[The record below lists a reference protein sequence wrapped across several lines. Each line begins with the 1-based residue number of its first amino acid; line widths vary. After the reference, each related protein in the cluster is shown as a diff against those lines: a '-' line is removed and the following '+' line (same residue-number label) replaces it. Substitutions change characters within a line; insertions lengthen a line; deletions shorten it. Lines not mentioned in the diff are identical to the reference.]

1 MVCLPL
7 VRGTHHAP
15 GITLRAWRTLL
26 CAKRFFGVPQTDT
39 IEGLLA
45 ESSENQQEVTDQL
58 GLQVRQAVEVL
69 VQTLDRIDLEQ
80 RRAVLQDVPPTEL
93 YEASLTVMMRLVF
106 LFCAEERG
114 LLLLGDPLYDQH
126 YAVSTLS
133 AQLRETADQHGEE
146 ILERRYDAWSR
157 LLATFRVVHAGV
169 RHENL
174 RLPAYGGSL
183 FNPDRFP
190 FLEGR
195 QHGSSW
201 RDTAAKSLPV
211 DNRTVLHLMEALQYL
226 QVSGERRRLSFRA
239 LDIEQIG
246 HVYEGLLDH
255 TALRAP
261 EGEPV
266 LGLIGTRKKNETKEP
281 EVFLSRLEGAKAKSD
296 EALLAYLVEETG
308 RSEKTILNALN
319 TAASLHSPKPQTP
332 DPRPRFR
339 IACGNDEPLLQRVLP
354 FAALIRDDT
363 FGRPVVI
370 LPGSYYVTQGS
381 DRRQTGT
388 HYTPR
393 SLTEPIVQYTLE
405 PLVYEGPA
413 EGTPKEE
420 WELRSPKEILGLKVC
435 DMAMGSGAFLVQTVR
450 YLAERLVEAWE
461 ETEQEI
467 VNHRCTQMDTDD
479 GKAPLQRVT
488 ENVMS
493 RPSSRKLAEKL
504 QQSELPSLEE
514 DAIGV
519 NRRSSVVK
527 RIRITPEGTPSTGD
541 PTETLIPD
549 NPDERLIYARR
560 IICDRCIYGVDIN
573 PLAVEMAKLSLWLI
587 TMDKGRAFSFL
598 NHALKCGDSLLGL
611 WDVEQV
617 RKFHL
622 DASVPAQAGL
632 WGDHVHQIFEYAL
645 QKRRELESF
654 MVNDVKDSEAKAR
667 LLAEADAAMDVVR
680 MLCDMLITAV
690 VTTTDGNSQR
700 RGRMLPQ
707 AFDTERDRIF
717 EEIRVANSRE
727 QVQSAVEAV
736 RSLVPEYLRKLN
748 AGNPNHKNPRRP
760 FHWPVEFP
768 EVFSSGGM
776 VGPGFDAI
784 LGNPPFMGGLSL
796 FSASGG
802 DYRNY
807 LVDVLAQGRRAT
819 RGTADLCAY
828 FFLRSV
834 LILNSIGSFGLLATN
849 TIAQGDTMEIGLE
862 PLLKEELTVYRA
874 VSSMKWPGTATLF
887 IACVHATKR
896 KWLARAIL
904 NVQTVDHI
912 TPHLTDFSKA
922 AGPPQRLSR
931 SKEIAYV
938 GSYVAG
944 RGFVLTLEEAKA
956 LFKADVKSH
965 DVIFSYLNGEDLT
978 SSVDQTASRAIFNFF
993 DWPLDA
999 RADNAGVGPPYA
1011 SDYPQ
1016 CLDIVQERVRPERE
1030 ALEPINAFN
1039 RTAARCWWQYGGPRF
1054 ALYKKLCSLKRTLV
1068 AARVSKY
1075 LVLAWVKAEQ
1085 VFSDQLIVFPTGRE
1099 EFFAILQCS
1108 LHECWARYYCSTL
1121 GDKGLRYSPSDAVES
1136 FPFPEFEPHL
1146 KKIAQAYHETRGSL
1160 QSQRNIG
1167 LTDLYNYFHRPSEQ
1181 ADDIQRLR
1189 ELHAEMDRAVADAYG
1204 WTDLDLG
1211 HNFHETKQGI
1221 HFTISESAR
1230 REILDRLLALNHQ
1243 RYAEEVAQGLHDK
1256 GSKPKA
1262 TRKKAKADQEELF

>member
-1 MVCLPL
+1 M
-7 VRGTHHAP
+7 RGHHAEWLSLIEVSGP
-15 GITLRAWRTLL
+15 FLSVPVLDRVFPQGLDAHDPEHLRNLKIAYQQWDDEAGPEAVRFNAAMHRAWVEYIVTDTLGYPEDLIKKGQGLPARLEARVAEHGETLRPDYALVNPKGVEGEGKPRLLIQILQPDQDLEKPLTGSRWKASPDTRMMELLHATNVPLGLITNGERWMLVYAPVGETTGFASWYASLWFEEHITLRAWRTLL
-26 CAKRFFGVPQTDT
+26 CAKRFFGVPPTDT

-80 RRAVLQDVPPTEL
+80 QRAVLQDVPPTEL

-174 RLPAYGGSL
+174 RLQAYGGSL

-255 TALRAP
+255 TALKAP
-261 EGEPV
+261 ENEPV
-266 LGLIGTRKKNETKEP
+266 LGLVGTRKKTETKEP
-281 EVFLSRLEGAKAKSD
+281 EVFLSRLEDLRSKG
-296 EALLAYLVEETG
+296 EATLLEYLIEESG
-308 RSEKTILNALN
+308 RSEKALLSILRNPA
-319 TAASLHSPKPQTP
+319 PGTP
-332 DPRPRFR
+332 NPEPGLR
-339 IACGNDEPLLQRVLP
+339 IACGNDEQLLQRVLP
-354 FAALIRDDT
+354 FAGLIRDDT

-370 LPGSYYVTQGS
+370 LPNSYYVTQGS

-413 EGTPKEE
+413 EGKPKEE
-420 WELRSPKEILGLKVC
+420 WKLRSPKEILELKVC

-450 YLAERLVEAWE
+450 YLSERLVEAWE

-467 VNHRCTQMDTDD
+467 VSHRCTQMDTDD
-479 GKAPLQRVT
+479 GKGALKLVT

-493 RPSSRKLAEKL
+493 RPTSRKLAQTL
-504 QQSELPSLEE
+504 QQGELPSIQE
-514 DAIGV
+514 DPIRV
-519 NRRSSVVK
+519 HPCSSVAK
-527 RIRITPEGTPSTGD
+527 KTRITPEGMPSTGD

-622 DASVPAQAGL
+622 DAFVPVQAGL

-680 MLCDMLITAV
+680 MLCDMLITAA
-690 VTTTDGNSQR
+690 VTTADGNSQR
-700 RGRMLPQ
+700 RGAMLPQ
-707 AFDTERDRIF
+707 AFENERDRIF
-717 EEIRVANSRE
+717 DAIMAANSRE
-727 QVQSAVEAV
+727 QIQSAVEAL
-736 RSLVPEYLRKLN
+736 RSLIPEYRRKLN
-748 AGNPNHKNPRRP
+748 AGNPNPKNPRRP
-760 FHWPVEFP
+760 FNWPIEFP
-768 EVFSSGGM
+768 EIFV
-776 VGPGFDAI
+776 P
-784 LGNPPFMGGLSL
+784 
-796 FSASGG
+796 
-802 DYRNY
+802 
-807 LVDVLAQGRRAT
+807 AT
-819 RGTADLCAY
+819 RHPSPATSCR
-828 FFLRSV
+828 FLRFRWQSAFPRWPED
-834 LILNSIGSFGLLATN
+834 NRGRWDGL
-849 TIAQGDTMEIGLE
+849 
-862 PLLKEELTVYRA
+862 PKLL
-874 VSSMKWPGTATLF
+874 
-887 IACVHATKR
+887 H
-896 KWLARAIL
+896 
-904 NVQTVDHI
+904 
-912 TPHLTDFSKA
+912 
-922 AGPPQRLSR
+922 
-931 SKEIAYV
+931 
-938 GSYVAG
+938 
-944 RGFVLTLEEAKA
+944 
-956 LFKADVKSH
+956 
-965 DVIFSYLNGEDLT
+965 
-978 SSVDQTASRAIFNFF
+978 
-993 DWPLDA
+993 
-999 RADNAGVGPPYA
+999 
-1011 SDYPQ
+1011 
-1016 CLDIVQERVRPERE
+1016 
-1030 ALEPINAFN
+1030 
-1039 RTAARCWWQYGGPRF
+1039 
-1054 ALYKKLCSLKRTLV
+1054 
-1068 AARVSKY
+1068 
-1075 LVLAWVKAEQ
+1075 
-1085 VFSDQLIVFPTGRE
+1085 
-1099 EFFAILQCS
+1099 
-1108 LHECWARYYCSTL
+1108 
-1121 GDKGLRYSPSDAVES
+1121 
-1136 FPFPEFEPHL
+1136 
-1146 KKIAQAYHETRGSL
+1146 
-1160 QSQRNIG
+1160 
-1167 LTDLYNYFHRPSEQ
+1167 
-1181 ADDIQRLR
+1181 
-1189 ELHAEMDRAVADAYG
+1189 
-1204 WTDLDLG
+1204 
-1211 HNFHETKQGI
+1211 
-1221 HFTISESAR
+1221 
-1230 REILDRLLALNHQ
+1230 
-1243 RYAEEVAQGLHDK
+1243 
-1256 GSKPKA
+1256 
-1262 TRKKAKADQEELF
+1262 

>member
-1 MVCLPL
+1 M
-7 VRGTHHAP
+7 RGHHAEWLSLIEISGP
-15 GITLRAWRTLL
+15 FLSIPVLDCVFPQGLDAHDPEHLKNLKIAYQQWDDEAGPEAVRFNAAMHRAWIEYVLTETLGYPEDLLKKGQGLPAGLEARVAEHGETLRPDYALVNPKGVEGEGKPRLLIQVLQPDQDLEKPLAGSRWKASPDTRMMELLHATNVPLGLITNGERWMLVYAPVGETTGFASSYASLWFEEHITLRAWRTLL
-26 CAKRFFGVPQTDT
+26 CTKRFFGVPPTDT

-80 RRAVLQDVPPTEL
+80 QRAVLQDVPATEL

-226 QVSGERRRLSFRA
+226 QVSAERRRLSFRA

-261 EGEPV
+261 ENEPV
-266 LGLIGTRKKNETKEP
+266 LGLVGTRKKNETKEP
-281 EVFLSRLEGAKAKSD
+281 EVFLSKLEDFRAKS
-296 EALLAYLVEETG
+296 EAALLEYLIEETG
-308 RSEKTILNALN
+308 RSEKAL
-319 TAASLHSPKPQTP
+319 ASALRPPEPGTP
-332 DPRPRFR
+332 NPEPGLR
-339 IACGNDEPLLQRVLP
+339 IACGNDEALLQRVLP
-354 FAALIRDDT
+354 FAGLIRDDT

-413 EGTPKEE
+413 EGKPKEE
-420 WELRSPKEILGLKVC
+420 WKLRSPKEILELKVC

-450 YLAERLVEAWE
+450 YLSERLVEAWE
-461 ETEQEI
+461 EREQEI
-467 VNHRCTQMDTDD
+467 VNHRCTQMDTDG
-479 GKAPLQRVT
+479 GKGALQLVT

-493 RPSSRKLAEKL
+493 RPTSRKLAQTLE
-504 QQSELPSLEE
+504 QGELPSIDENP
-514 DAIGV
+514 IGV
-519 NRRSSVVK
+519 NRCSSVVK
-527 RIRITPEGTPSTGD
+527 KTRITPEGTPSTGD

-632 WGDHVHQIFEYAL
+632 WGDHIHQIFEYAL

-654 MVNDVKDSEAKAR
+654 MVNDVRDSEAKAR

-680 MLCDMLITAV
+680 MLCDILITAA
-690 VTTTDGNSQR
+690 VTTADGNSQR
-700 RGRMLPQ
+700 RGTMLPQ
-707 AFDTERDRIF
+707 GFDTERDRIF
-717 EEIRVANSRE
+717 DAIMAANSRE
-727 QVQSAVEAV
+727 QIQSAVEAV
-736 RSLVPEYLRKLN
+736 RSLIPEHQSKLN
-748 AGNPNHKNPRRP
+748 AGNPNSKNPRRP
-760 FHWPVEFP
+760 FHWPIEFP
-768 EVFSSGGM
+768 EIFSPESGTRDPK
-776 VGPGFDAI
+776 PGFYGFSAFV
-784 LGNPPFMGGLSL
+784 GNPPFMKGHMISHEFGDPYRGFLTDCIVGQPAGL
-796 FSASGG
+796 
-802 DYRNY
+802 
-807 LVDVLAQGRRAT
+807 
-819 RGTADLCAY
+819 ADLSA
-828 FFLRSV
+828 FFMRRGWML
-834 LILNSIGSFGLLATN
+834 LKQTGLVGMVATN
-849 TIAQGDTMEIGLE
+849 TISEGDTRRLALE
-862 PLLKEELTVYRA
+862 PVVQEGGNIVFSNPN
-874 VSSMKWPGTATLF
+874 VKWPGSAAVIISIVVLG
-887 IACVHATKR
+887 KLP
-896 KWLARAIL
+896 WQGNAIL
-904 NVQTVDHI
+904 KGKEVCRIST
-912 TPHLTDFSKA
+912 
-922 AGPPQRLSR
+922 RLDVEEERKVHMLASN
-931 SKEIAYV
+931 ADLCFV
-938 GSYVAG
+938 GSTYLEMVSFSVRTR
-944 RGFVLTLEEAKA
+944 RGNSWRK
-956 LFKADVKSH
+956 
-965 DVIFSYLNGEDLT
+965 
-978 SSVDQTASRAIFNFF
+978 
-993 DWPLDA
+993 
-999 RADNAGVGPPYA
+999 
-1011 SDYPQ
+1011 
-1016 CLDIVQERVRPERE
+1016 
-1030 ALEPINAFN
+1030 
-1039 RTAARCWWQYGGPRF
+1039 
-1054 ALYKKLCSLKRTLV
+1054 
-1068 AARVSKY
+1068 
-1075 LVLAWVKAEQ
+1075 
-1085 VFSDQLIVFPTGRE
+1085 
-1099 EFFAILQCS
+1099 
-1108 LHECWARYYCSTL
+1108 
-1121 GDKGLRYSPSDAVES
+1121 
-1136 FPFPEFEPHL
+1136 
-1146 KKIAQAYHETRGSL
+1146 RGS
-1160 QSQRNIG
+1160 
-1167 LTDLYNYFHRPSEQ
+1167 
-1181 ADDIQRLR
+1181 
-1189 ELHAEMDRAVADAYG
+1189 
-1204 WTDLDLG
+1204 
-1211 HNFHETKQGI
+1211 
-1221 HFTISESAR
+1221 
-1230 REILDRLLALNHQ
+1230 
-1243 RYAEEVAQGLHDK
+1243 
-1256 GSKPKA
+1256 A
-1262 TRKKAKADQEELF
+1262 TRSFSRILTAKSCTL